1 MVCVSSTRDFAPGV
15 VVVEE
20 EDLERHETPPITMG
34 VNFTY
39 RSAFEDGLEGEALVF
54 EPEGTT
60 PEDDAA
66 PLVEGCWVWALIGGD
81 NAEDFTEAAAR
92 FMAARPLTLVA
103 GA

>member
-1 MVCVSSTRDFAPGV
+1 MVCVSSTRDFARGV
-15 VVVEE
+15 VVVE
-20 EDLERHETPPITMG
+20 G
-34 VNFTY
+34 

-66 PLVEGCWVWALIGGD
+66 PLSLVEDCRVWTLIGGD
-81 NAEDFTEAAAR
+81 NADAEDFTEAAAR
-92 FMAARPLTLVA
+92 FMAARPLTLVE